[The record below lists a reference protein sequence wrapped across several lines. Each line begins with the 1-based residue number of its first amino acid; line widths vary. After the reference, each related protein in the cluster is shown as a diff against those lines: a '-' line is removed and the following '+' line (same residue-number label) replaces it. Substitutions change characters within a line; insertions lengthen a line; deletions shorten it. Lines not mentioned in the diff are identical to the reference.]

1 MKISIGLLWNE
12 PEIRGSLK
20 GRYRAQCFTDCN
32 RWLDLPDAVGDFK
45 VIAHN
50 TPVPEL
56 SWAVRLGECF
66 SQESA
71 NNQLSKIEHSELL
84 EHADVLEAGKVW
96 QSAQGQLD
104 NRVWWPIVKLES
116 REQAS
121 EVIQKLRTSHPI
133 GLTLVRLTR
142 PEMKTRFSL
151 IIGDFQSYVVRV
163 KFISSSHNA
172 TFTLQNVP
180 IGRGFH
186 WERREPLT
194 YRGELEIFA
203 TPDGGLSAA
212 NRLPLEQYVETA
224 VGSEMR
230 HDLPEAFSQ
239 AQAVAAR
246 STVLATANRHHYSD
260 GFDLCHD
267 DHCQCY
273 QGTIREA
280 NAVIEPI
287 RATSGQVLLHVPPRF
302 SGGDRGG
309 RVADARYA
317 KSCGGVSDHFNEVWG
332 EEEPGYFAVR
342 SCGDFEFPD
351 LSDEQNAAHFLN
363 NPPQAFCNPERYPY
377 PKPWDEDSLFRWT
390 KEYDRALLGE
400 LLKKKTGIDIGA
412 IKELK
417 AKHRSPSGR
426 ITILDVIGESGA
438 TTLFGELEI
447 RRALSESHLPSSYFI
462 VHVSDNLITLSGG
475 GWGHGVGLCQLGAVA
490 MAKDGWTLEQILA
503 HYYPNTTLE
512 TL

>member
-302 SGGDRGG
+302 SGGDRG
-309 RVADARYA
+309 
-317 KSCGGVSDHFNEVWG
+317 
-332 EEEPGYFAVR
+332 
-342 SCGDFEFPD
+342 
-351 LSDEQNAAHFLN
+351 
-363 NPPQAFCNPERYPY
+363 
-377 PKPWDEDSLFRWT
+377 
-390 KEYDRALLGE
+390 
-400 LLKKKTGIDIGA
+400 
-412 IKELK
+412 
-417 AKHRSPSGR
+417 
-426 ITILDVIGESGA
+426 
-438 TTLFGELEI
+438 
-447 RRALSESHLPSSYFI
+447 
-462 VHVSDNLITLSGG
+462 
-475 GWGHGVGLCQLGAVA
+475 
-490 MAKDGWTLEQILA
+490 
-503 HYYPNTTLE
+503 
-512 TL
+512 

>member
-1 MKISIGLLWNE
+1 M
-12 PEIRGSLK
+12 
-20 GRYRAQCFTDCN
+20 
-32 RWLDLPDAVGDFK
+32 
-45 VIAHN
+45 
-50 TPVPEL
+50 
-56 SWAVRLGECF
+56 
-66 SQESA
+66 
-71 NNQLSKIEHSELL
+71 
-84 EHADVLEAGKVW
+84 
-96 QSAQGQLD
+96 
-104 NRVWWPIVKLES
+104 
-116 REQAS
+116 
-121 EVIQKLRTSHPI
+121 
-133 GLTLVRLTR
+133 
-142 PEMKTRFSL
+142 
-151 IIGDFQSYVVRV
+151 
-163 KFISSSHNA
+163 
-172 TFTLQNVP
+172 
-180 IGRGFH
+180 
-186 WERREPLT
+186 
-194 YRGELEIFA
+194 
-203 TPDGGLSAA
+203 
-212 NRLPLEQYVETA
+212 
-224 VGSEMR
+224 
-230 HDLPEAFSQ
+230 
-239 AQAVAAR
+239 
-246 STVLATANRHHYSD
+246 
-260 GFDLCHD
+260 
-267 DHCQCY
+267 
-273 QGTIREA
+273 
-280 NAVIEPI
+280 
-287 RATSGQVLLHVPPRF
+287 
-302 SGGDRGG
+302 
-309 RVADARYA
+309 
-317 KSCGGVSDHFNEVWG
+317 SDHFNEVWG

-462 VHVSDNLITLSGG
+462 VQVSDNLITLSGG